1 MYTLEEARLSRPNAT
16 YHISEGATREFD
28 REDIIRALES
38 DTKAAHAHRAKIFQ
52 SALSLV
58 WQKLTGS
65 EVDRTQSAG
74 TGLPAGPEMT
84 R

>member
-1 MYTLEEARLSRPNAT
+1 MYTIEEAKLSRPNPT

-38 DTKAAHAHRAKIFQ
+38 EAQAEHEHNVTVFRRI
-52 SALSLV
+52 LSGL

-65 EVDRTQSAG
+65 ITNRRQSAG
-74 TGLPAGPEMT
+74 RDLPA
-84 R
+84 